1 MARIYNYLLGGKDN
15 FAADRAQADRLVQ
28 LYPPLPVLTR
38 ENRAFLLQ
46 AVRWQPGRASGS
58 SSTWAQGSRRSRR
71 STRWRGR
78 SCPQPRSPTSTTTI
92 ASRVVHTH
100 GLLANSRRNRPQIAQ
115 LDPSAPEPKYL
126 RVPKE
131 ETTHGPWV

>member
-1 MARIYNYLLGGKDN
+1 
-15 FAADRAQADRLVQ
+15 
-28 LYPPLPVLTR
+28 
-38 ENRAFLLQ
+38 
-46 AVRWQPGRASGS
+46 
-58 SSTWAQGSRRSRR
+58 
-71 STRWRGR
+71 
-78 SCPQPRSPTSTTTI
+78 
-92 ASRVVHTH
+92 VHTH